1 MINATPEPRYRVARL
16 VVALGLA
23 LALLACGCGYQL
35 LRHADGAA
43 ATVAIVTLGNDST
56 EPGVELLVTREL
68 RREFLR
74 RGAPRLVSN
83 PARADIVIRGRVQP
97 LQTANHSFDTVALA
111 VEFKVRMA
119 LSLDVVDADGKAVEI
134 DRAALSESELYL
146 ASADVEAGRKNRKE
160 ALRRIADVLAGRIHD
175 ALDLTLAEPHR
186 SGQRSGQEHREQ
198 SGQGE
203 RS

>member
-1 MINATPEPRYRVARL
+1 M
-16 VVALGLA
+16 GLA
-23 LALLACGCGYQL
+23 LALLCSGCGYQL
-35 LRHADGAA
+35 LRHAGSGA
-43 ATVAIVTLGNDST
+43 ATVAVVTLGNDSA
-56 EPGVELLVTREL
+56 EPGVELLVTRAL

-74 RGAPRLVSN
+74 RGVPRLVSN
-83 PARADIVIRGRVQP
+83 PATADIVIRGRVKP
-97 LQTANHSFDTVALA
+97 LRTASNSFDTVALA

-119 LSLDVVDADGKAVEI
+119 LSLDVVYANGNAVEI
-134 DRAALSESELYL
+134 DKAALSESELYL

-175 ALDLTLAEPHR
+175 ALDLTLAEP
-186 SGQRSGQEHREQ
+186 QRSGQEHREQ